1 MQGDTRL
8 RVMTDLESRSG
19 SQLSKFFTAH
29 GYGSQYDAPRL
40 QNSSKAAKMAAVLQ
54 AAERDGR
61 DEELLNA
68 ACAHFGIE
76 VASTAKALR
85 ESGEQARQVRAWV
98 DVLATRP
105 ILQVANNSDA
115 PIRDLVP
122 TILVWSD
129 ATGTSLG
136 GSPFWKRALAELPP
150 FSAFAWRIDYL
161 GEAARDTAA
170 KTELHLDF
178 DDAAGQR
185 WRLGHDSVAAIP
197 ANAVALQYVD
207 LGERPQPVDDLK
219 LPESVSA
226 QAAPS
231 AERSVF
237 LSYVREDAA
246 LVDRLQAFLETN
258 GVTVWRDRDSLIPG
272 ENWKA
277 TIRRM
282 ITESCFAFIACFS
295 SASVSKTKSYMNEE
309 LSLARDELRS
319 RNTTNWFVPV
329 MLTDCTLPD
338 LDIGSHGTLADIEQ
352 CRLYSDWDRET
363 RRLLTA
369 IRRLA

>member
-1 MQGDTRL
+1 M

-19 SQLSKFFTAH
+19 GQLSKFFTAH
-29 GYGSQYDAPRL
+29 GYGKQYDAPRL
-40 QNSSKAAKMAAVLQ
+40 QNSSKAAKVAAVLQ
-54 AAERDGR
+54 AAEREGQ
-61 DEELLNA
+61 DEELLSA
-68 ACAHFGIE
+68 ACAHFDIE
-76 VASTAKALR
+76 ILSPPTALR
-85 ESGEQARQVRAWV
+85 VPGDQARQVRAWV
-98 DVLATRP
+98 DVFAAPP

-122 TILVWSD
+122 TVLVWSET
-129 ATGTSLG
+129 TGASLG
-136 GSPFWKRALAELPP
+136 GTPFWKHALAELPP
-150 FSAFAWRIDYL
+150 FSAFAWRIDHL
-161 GEAARDTAA
+161 GEAARDTAS

-197 ANAVALQYVD
+197 KNAVALQYVD
-207 LGERPQPVDDLK
+207 LTERPQPVEDLK

-246 LVDRLQAFLETN
+246 LVDRLQHFLETK

-272 ENWKA
+272 ENWKT

-282 ITESCFAFIACFS
+282 ITEGCFAFIACFS
-295 SASVSKTKSYMNEE
+295 SASVTKAKSYMNEE

-338 LDIGSHGTLADIEQ
+338 LDIGLHGRLTDIEQ